1 MNFLLEIKFINI
13 LINIMNNSSIEIT
26 SASDNF
32 HSFTFSTKDFVFQA
46 INLALSSY
54 IFVAVLVY
62 QFKHKEKKR
71 KPREAI
77 ILNSVCFFN
86 TLCPFVTVVKDIPIL
101 YLKYKSNGFC
111 SPIVNF
117 AGGGT
122 YFLGLSSAFWM
133 LWYRQRKLYSSPVMK
148 MYTFKGIDV
157 INYLLLVCYLLL
169 VVAITVAFLYETDW
183 VQVNN
188 TCVQT
193 FAGKINILAMTV
205 CYCVLTVVF
214 QVTLFMFIA
223 YPIVYCMLR
232 KKKNI
237 EAGLKKMLKRLLIC
251 TLGCCVSSL
260 QINVFILLV
269 ERNKIFLYWP
279 SFAGLDLIITAVC
292 VVGTFDNWKERLFP
306 FRSKVVERLPN
317 FLERRS
323 TKYSESKTRQT
334 SVK

>member
-1 MNFLLEIKFINI
+1 MD
-13 LINIMNNSSIEIT
+13 NSSIQT
-26 SASDNF
+26 TTASDKL
-32 HSFTFSTKDFVFQA
+32 HSITFSTKDFVFQA
-46 INLALSSY
+46 INLAFSSY
-54 IFVAVLVY
+54 ILIALVVY
-62 QFKHKEKKR
+62 QFKFESKKR
-71 KPREAI
+71 KTKENI
-77 ILNSVCFFN
+77 VLNVVCFFN
-86 TLCPFVTVVKDIPIL
+86 TISPFIMVVKDLPIL
-101 YLKYKSNGFC
+101 YMKNKPSNFC
-111 SPIVNF
+111 SLMVNF
-117 AGGGT
+117 AGGGP

-148 MYTFKGIDV
+148 MYTFRGFDV

-193 FAGKINILAMTV
+193 FSGKINIVAMTV

-237 EAGLKKMLKRLLIC
+237 ESGLKKMLKRLLIC

-323 TKYSESKTRQT
+323 TKYSESKTRQA

>member
-1 MNFLLEIKFINI
+1 
-13 LINIMNNSSIEIT
+13 MNNSSIERT
-26 SASDNF
+26 TASDNF
-32 HSFTFSTKDFVFQA
+32 HFINFSTKDFVFQA

-54 IFVAVLVY
+54 ILVALLVY
-62 QFKHKEKKR
+62 QFKHNDKKQKTKEI
-71 KPREAI
+71 I

-86 TLCPFVTVVKDIPIL
+86 TLSPFIMVVKDIPIL
-101 YLKYKSNGFC
+101 YMKNKPNRFC
-111 SPIVNF
+111 SLMVSF

-133 LWYRQRKLYSSPVMK
+133 LWYRQRKLYSSPALK
-148 MYTFKGIDV
+148 MYTFKGFDV
-157 INYLLLVCYLLL
+157 INYLILICYLLL
-169 VVAITVAFLYETDW
+169 VVAITVVFLYETDW

-193 FAGKINILAMTV
+193 FAGKIDILAMTV

-214 QVTLFMFIA
+214 QVVLFMFIA

-279 SFAGLDLIITAVC
+279 NFAGLDLIITAVC
-292 VVGTFDNWKERLFP
+292 VVGTFKNWKERLFP
-306 FRSKVVERLPN
+306 FCSKVVVKKHSDSIKL
-317 FLERRS
+317 
-323 TKYSESKTRQT
+323 KVQT
-334 SVK
+334 NIKN